1 MTWGEIRV
9 GYYVAIVVLLWL
21 FNGTPSAIFLGLLI
35 GLWIERDFKRY
46 VFSRF
51 DVVGDD
57 GAVMKAVSTAK
68 ATAKERSRAND
79 AADSK
84 PAAKKT
90 TTKPKAATK
99 PKPKPA
105 VDDLDD

>member
-90 TTKPKAATK
+90 TKPKAAAK
-99 PKPKPA
+99 PKPKPVA
-105 VDDLDD
+105 DDLDD